1 MTPTI
6 IAIDTTGLN
15 AAVRTA
21 LEYSGRVPAVAVS
34 TAGFFIAR
42 KSVNLCRRAD
52 IGQIDSSLGVTVAP
66 ILVTRG
72 PRKGLPLKSRR
83 RKYIVPEKSLAMWI
97 ILARLKPG
105 STVNV
110 RENNRFKLDRATFS
124 PGGGEAGFWQKLFQ
138 MGRDMVATR
147 HKSIAF
153 IASSMLPVIHDL
165 EQFVPPKYRRGMPPK
180 DSEVERAGQTSLV
193 PKGRATVST
202 GSNSAVMEGQ
212 ALIGVGGVPDNL
224 NDPHNQAMWQWLAP
238 AIQIAV
244 YDEEAKTLVYIAI
257 KGEAEERRAKF
268 AASGVILDV

>member
-1 MTPTI
+1 MSPTI
-6 IAIDTTGLN
+6 VAIDATGMT

-21 LEYSGRVPAVAVS
+21 LEYSGRVPTVAIS

-42 KSVNLCRRAD
+42 KAVNLTRRAD

-66 ILVTRG
+66 LLVTRG

-124 PGGGEAGFWQKLFQ
+124 PGGGAAAFWQKVFQ

-153 IASSMLPVIHDL
+153 IASSMLPVIRDL
-165 EQFVPPKYRRGMPPK
+165 EQYVPPKYRRGMPPR
-180 DSEVERAGQTSLV
+180 DSEVENAGDASLV

-202 GSNSAVMEGQ
+202 SSNSAVMEGQ

-224 NDPHNQAMWQWLAP
+224 NDPHNEAMWQYLAP

-268 AASGVILDV
+268 SGSGVILDV